1 MGLRAS
7 VAVFVVSLLLSLVI
21 WAPVSVVVSLAERQL
36 GMQLP
41 VKNEEGTL
49 WQGEAQSSVNNVTLT
64 AQWQYQFPL
73 SWQLNVSSP
82 KAGELDASIS
92 PLSTS
97 VNNLTGEIKA
107 AWLLD
112 QIEPMLGGPLLD
124 APGTLDILG
133 LSAELSGGQLV
144 MAEGTISYDGG
155 IATYNLFVDRNVP
168 VPPMTILLDT
178 LNADDSAA
186 VQARLLRDDG
196 VLMAQAEVSNNQANY
211 TVYNSL
217 MSTFGMSA
225 GNPVDVYLENTIA
238 MPALGM

>member
-41 VKNEEGTL
+41 LKNEEGTL
-49 WQGEAQSSVNNVTLT
+49 WQGEAQASVNNVALT
-64 AQWQYQFPL
+64 AQWQYKFPL

-124 APGTLDILG
+124 APKTVDILG
-133 LSAELSGGQLV
+133 LSAKLANGELV
-144 MAEGTISYDGG
+144 MATGTISYDGG
-155 IATYNLFVDRNVP
+155 IATYNLFADRDVP

-178 LNADDSAA
+178 LESGA
-186 VQARLLRDDG
+186 VEARLLRDDG
-196 VLMAQAEVSNNQANY
+196 VLMAQAQVQNSQANY

-217 MSTFGMSA
+217 ASTFGMSA